1 MNNFPGVLLLDGNF
15 FNSHNGINNFR
26 GFEESYYK
34 NEQFNRFNLND
45 IDKINLNHPFKIL
58 ISYILLNKNKGNI
71 KYINK
76 LRINFDFDYFKL
88 LDNFYRY
95 NIAFDPNYHLV
106 IEDKLFLYKNKENYY
121 IILKKE
127 KFLRPVY
134 SVYFIC
140 LSDIDKGKKELT
152 KLEKWKREVI
162 KNKVNLKDQ
171 LSLINPYVYNNINLF
186 YKSKD
191 KKNHLS
197 IDFYF
202 SNEGIKLFLGEEF
215 NNIYFLNKVIFIGLK
230 NRFDDFNGYPEEDP
244 DFLLSILENFDVKKL
259 DKMKYPHPFKYLIE
273 TIYFYTKDY
282 FGEDFDEFYNPI
294 DNNNY
299 ENKSI
304 DVLGDDCF
312 KILDNYYRYG
322 IVFNSKDVHQGNKL
336 LIKEFN
342 PGFYEVSELK
352 NINHLPKGLE
362 IINLDEIDNGEIE
375 LSEIEKWKRKI
386 IIEKKSLKDKLVL
399 LDPYNYDNFSI
410 FYKLS
415 QEDNIEK
422 YHYKIDKYITVNEL
436 EKVKKINYKEKKIC
450 EDKIFEKYKEIL
462 K

>member
-1 MNNFPGVLLLDGNF
+1 MNNFPFVINMS
-15 FNSHNGINNFR
+15 FNRFNGINMGFNRFNGINNFI

-34 NEQFNRFNLND
+34 NSQFNRFNLND

-58 ISYILLNKNKGNI
+58 ISYIIMKNKKDIKNI
-71 KYINK
+71 NNLKIT
-76 LRINFDFDYFKL
+76 FDFDYFKL
-88 LDNFYRY
+88 LDNFNRY

-106 IEDKLFLYKNKENYY
+106 IEDKLFLYKVKEDYN

-127 KFLRPVY
+127 NFHHPVD

-140 LSDIDKGKKELT
+140 LSDIDKGEKELT

-162 KNKVNLKDQ
+162 KNKVKLKDQ
-171 LSLINPYVYNNINLF
+171 LSLINPYVYDNFKLF
-186 YKSKD
+186 YKFKD

-202 SNEGIKLFLGEEF
+202 SNEGIKVFFEQNF
-215 NNIYFLNKVIFIGLK
+215 NKIYF
-230 NRFDDFNGYPEEDP
+230 FNDIINYYPEKDP

-259 DKMKYPHPFKYLIE
+259 DKMVYPHPFNYLIKKS
-273 TIYFYTKDY
+273 YFYISVI
-282 FGEDFDEFYNPI
+282 YNPI
-294 DNNNY
+294 YNNY

-304 DVLGDDCF
+304 DFLGDDYF

-336 LIKEFN
+336 LITEIN
-342 PGFYEVSELK
+342 SGFYKLTELK
-352 NINHLPKGLE
+352 YINCHPQGLE

-399 LDPYNYDNFSI
+399 LDPYNYDNFCI

-415 QEDNIEK
+415 QEDN
-422 YHYKIDKYITVNEL
+422 L
-436 EKVKKINYKEKKIC
+436 EKIS
-450 EDKIFEKYKEIL
+450 L
-462 K
+462 

>member
-1 MNNFPGVLLLDGNF
+1 MNNFPKVIYLGGNSSNRF
-15 FNSHNGINNFR
+15 NGINNVR
-26 GFEESYYK
+26 GFEDSYYK
-34 NEQFNRFNLND
+34 NEHLNSFNLND
-45 IDKINLNHPFKIL
+45 IDKINLNRPFKML
-58 ISYILLNKNKGNI
+58 ISYILFYRSKNNKKNI
-71 KYINK
+71 NT

-88 LDNFYRY
+88 LDNFNRY

-106 IEDKLFLYKNKENYY
+106 IEDKLFLYKDKEDYD

-127 KFLRPVY
+127 KFRLHFD

-140 LSDIDKGKKELT
+140 LSDIDKGEKELT

-162 KNKVNLKDQ
+162 KNKVKLKNQ

-191 KKNHLS
+191 KKKNHLS

-215 NNIYFLNKVIFIGLK
+215 SKNYFINKF
-230 NRFDDFNGYPEEDP
+230 NDFNGYPEEDP

-259 DKMKYPHPFKYLIE
+259 DNVIYPHPFYYLIN
-273 TIYFYTKDY
+273 TIYLYNEDY

-304 DVLGDDCF
+304 DVLGDDYF

-322 IVFNSKDVHQGNKL
+322 IVFNSKDVQQGNKL
-336 LIKEFN
+336 LIKDSCSGYFL
-342 PGFYEVSELK
+342 PGYYEVSELK
-352 NINHLPKGLE
+352 RINHSQKGLE
-362 IINLDEIDNGEIE
+362 IVNLDEIDNGEIE

-386 IIEKKSLKDKLVL
+386 ITEK
-399 LDPYNYDNFSI
+399 N
-410 FYKLS
+410 
-415 QEDNIEK
+415 
-422 YHYKIDKYITVNEL
+422 H
-436 EKVKKINYKEKKIC
+436 
-450 EDKIFEKYKEIL
+450 
-462 K
+462 

>member
-1 MNNFPGVLLLDGNF
+1 MNNFPGVFYLGVNF
-15 FNSHNGINNFR
+15 SNRFNGINNVI
-26 GFEESYYK
+26 GFKESYYK

-58 ISYILLNKNKGNI
+58 ISYILLNKNKRNI

-76 LRINFDFDYFKL
+76 LSINFDFGYFKL
-88 LDNFYRY
+88 LDNFNRY

-106 IEDKLFLYKNKENYY
+106 IEDKLFLYKFKEDYN

-127 KFLRPVY
+127 KFRRPVD

-140 LSDIDKGKKELT
+140 LSDIDKGEKELT

-162 KNKVNLKDQ
+162 KNKVKLKDQ

-191 KKNHLS
+191 KKNHIS

-215 NNIYFLNKVIFIGLK
+215 NK
-230 NRFDDFNGYPEEDP
+230 RFKDINVYPEKDP

-259 DKMKYPHPFKYLIE
+259 DKMKHPHSFNYLIN
-273 TIYFYTKDY
+273 TISLNTYNY

-304 DVLGDDCF
+304 DVLGDDYF

-322 IVFNSKDVHQGNKL
+322 IVFNSKVVQQGNKL
-336 LIKEFN
+336 LIKDFP
-342 PGFYEVSELK
+342 PGYYEVSDFK
-352 NINHLPKGLE
+352 KINLYPQGLE
-362 IINLDEIDNGEIE
+362 IINLDDIDNGGIE
-375 LSEIEKWKRKI
+375 LTEIEKWKRKI
-386 IIEKKSLKDKLVL
+386 IIEK
-399 LDPYNYDNFSI
+399 N
-410 FYKLS
+410 
-415 QEDNIEK
+415 
-422 YHYKIDKYITVNEL
+422 H
-436 EKVKKINYKEKKIC
+436 
-450 EDKIFEKYKEIL
+450 
-462 K
+462 